1 MANVKNDEPF
11 TMDILFILYILVL
24 CLSLLESKFVKSP
37 PNKFFPPLS
46 KFEPP
51 YPIAPDC
58 HLPNSAVLKELRKCP
73 EDQEA
78 VGRWKPPLLTGH
90 QLDLIKKQKVSMI
103 FLL

>member
-1 MANVKNDEPF
+1 MWVRKCF
-11 TMDILFILYILVL
+11 VFL
-24 CLSLLESKFVKSP
+24 CWLESKYVKSP

-58 HLPNSAVLKELRKCP
+58 HLPNSAILKELRKCP

-78 VGRWKPPLLTGH
+78 VKKWKPTLLNAH
-90 QLDLIKKQKVSMI
+90 QLELIRKKKVKGTT
-103 FLL
+103 L